1 MSSIKLTII
10 KLDLVKSSSST
21 SVIEEELGV
30 DGTRLFTNQ
39 IKEFVEKAF
48 NSVITSSQYEGLYK
62 KPQYDKYKPLGGDG
76 YLISFQDVKNAY
88 QFVETFCKS
97 VEEHNTQAGRKK
109 RIFRIGATTGNV
121 DYDESNL
128 EEIVGHK
135 VLYTVSRLVTSKPG
149 WFYVD
154 KTTFDELPENL
165 KQKFTEEFVKG
176 KEHEGNIQAWR
187 CQMIFDVSLP
197 TPEPTVREINDKS
210 GRQLLKGADNSRS
223 QYERRLTDIS
233 NFVGRE
239 DEREKLKKWIVQENN
254 RMIAIVGIGGLG
266 KSALAKKFTQDEFE
280 KNSAT
285 RNLTGGGIGKS
296 SLVAKV
302 TENIQD
308 EFKDEFKKVIW
319 LSLIDDPSI
328 EEILKDLIKDV
339 SDQRETVFSLEKLL
353 FYIKENRYLIVLDNV
368 ETLME
373 EKRND
378 DIVGHFRTNRKEYEQ
393 MFESLILREHK
404 SCFLL
409 TSREIPQRIL
419 DLAGDKTRLVKILRL
434 KGLKT
439 DEGKQIFERFD
450 CKVKSDDDWKKIVDF
465 YDGNPLALELAASHI
480 KQQYDGKISEF
491 WNGKQ
496 IVFDNIEKL
505 LDWHFNRLSI
515 EAKEVMYWLAIN
527 REASSSDELS
537 KDTNYATLNL
547 SKFIQARIRQ
557 SIPLIEIEDEVGTKR
572 IGLQPVILEFMI
584 GKIIK
589 KVCREIIQKK
599 PDIFNTHALSKA
611 FVKDSL
617 RHTNNRLILIK
628 IINKVKVLLDS
639 GKSVTSEQAKREKIE
654 SVLTRE
660 GLFEE
665 LENSDDSVNKKD
677 KELLNESLIQCLLND
692 ANKDESLESKLM
704 NIVVILK
711 QQDSLKNRY
720 AASNILNLLC
730 QIQRKENEKVQNI
743 TLSDYDFSGL
753 EIRQAYLR
761 GINLPGVNFTECTF
775 INSIFTQD
783 FDRIK
788 SLAFSPKHPEREK
801 VYLLTGHSDK
811 KARLWDVENG
821 NLLFVC
827 HEHTDWIR
835 AVAFSPTC
843 EFFATGSD
851 DQTIRLW
858 NLKASLNDTTGQ
870 GRCIGESL
878 KGHTKW
884 IWSLAFSPD
893 DTLLASASADNTVKL
908 WDVSDVKKTKFI
920 RDLKGHKN
928 QVLSISFSAD
938 AQFLA
943 SGSADKTAKLWNVK
957 TRKCTQTFK
966 GHTDAVESVSLSKD
980 GRYLASGSKDATIKI
995 WDLETGKCI
1004 KTFDEHQK
1012 QVKSVC
1018 FSPADEGLLVSGS
1031 SDGDIMLWNV
1041 NKLEYIKTLEGHT
1054 DIIEVVRFSH
1064 DGLMIASGG
1073 DDRETKLWSV
1083 PEKQCL
1089 RTLRGF
1095 TNWIWSVAFSPD
1107 DRTLASANGDWT
1119 VRLWDI
1125 EEQKE
1130 CCLSPKEHTSAAMS
1144 VAFRKGG
1151 KILASCSDDQTIKL
1165 WSMEKDQQGSTK
1177 NLVGIHTNSE
1187 GHKDRIKCVCFSP
1200 DGSKLVS
1207 AGYDTK
1213 IILWDV
1219 EPGDNPRL
1227 GEHKELGKHENQI
1240 WSVVFS
1246 PDGKLL
1252 ASCSND
1258 NTIKLWDVSTRECLV
1273 TLPDHEDDVWSVAF
1287 NHDGT
1292 LLASGS
1298 EDKTVKL
1305 WDITNPKYVT
1315 CLHTLKGHGEW
1326 IWSVAFSPNGELV
1339 ASGSGDN
1346 TVRLWDVKT
1355 GKCLRKFDDHKDCVW
1370 TVAFSHNSQIL
1381 ASGSSDE
1388 TIKLWDVSDPRN
1400 ANLKADLRAKRPYED
1415 MNIRGAKWFT
1425 QSNTEAELTELT
1437 EPIKNSLKALGAVE
1451 N

>member
-1 MSSIKLTII
+1 MNRQKDLLQRLKNLTNSQFEEIVINLEIDHSHLPHPATPTDKSIEII
-10 KLDLVKSSSST
+10 KILKQKPDGLDRL
-21 SVIEEELGV
+21 EEELQSLS
-30 DGTRLFTNQ
+30 DT
-39 IKEFVEKAF
+39 
-48 NSVITSSQYEGLYK
+48 
-62 KPQYDKYKPLGGDG
+62 KY
-76 YLISFQDVKNAY
+76 S
-88 QFVETFCKS
+88 
-97 VEEHNTQAGRKK
+97 
-109 RIFRIGATTGNV
+109 
-121 DYDESNL
+121 
-128 EEIVGHK
+128 
-135 VLYTVSRLVTSKPG
+135 
-149 WFYVD
+149 
-154 KTTFDELPENL
+154 EN
-165 KQKFTEEFVKG
+165 
-176 KEHEGNIQAWR
+176 
-187 CQMIFDVSLP
+187 
-197 TPEPTVREINDKS
+197 NDKS
-210 GRQLLKGADNSRS
+210 GGQLLKGAENSRS
-223 QYERRLTDIS
+223 QYKGKATDIS

-239 DEREKLKKWIVQENN
+239 DERKKLKKWIVQENN

-266 KSALAKKFTQDEFE
+266 KSALAKKFTQDE
-280 KNSAT
+280 

-328 EEILKDLIKDV
+328 EETLKGLIQDV
-339 SDQRETVFSLEKLL
+339 SNQRETDFSLEKLL

-373 EKRND
+373 EKTND
-378 DIVGHFRTNRKEYEQ
+378 DMVGHFRTNRKEYEQ
-393 MFESLILREHK
+393 MFEQLIIKEHK

-419 DLAGDKTRLVKILRL
+419 DLAGDKTRLVKILDL
-434 KGLKT
+434 FGLGT
-439 DEGKQIFERFD
+439 NEGRQIFERFD
-450 CKVKSDDDWKKIVDF
+450 CKVNSDDDWEKIVKF
-465 YDGNPLALELAASHI
+465 YGGNPLALELAASHI

-491 WNGKQ
+491 LNGEQ

-515 EAKEVMYWLAIN
+515 ESKDVMYWLAIN

-547 SKFIQARIRQ
+547 NKFIQARIRQ
-557 SIPLIEIEDEVGTKR
+557 SIPLVKSEDEKR

-589 KVCREIIQKK
+589 EVCREIIQEK
-599 PDIFNTHALSKA
+599 PNILNTHALSKA
-611 FVKDSL
+611 SIKDSL
-617 RHTNNRLILIK
+617 RHINNRLILIK
-628 IINKVKVLLDS
+628 IINKVKVLLNS
-639 GKSVTSEQAKREKIE
+639 GKYVTSEQSKVERIE
-654 SVLTRE
+654 LVLTRE

-665 LENSDDSVNKKD
+665 LEKSDDFVNKK
-677 KELLNESLIQCLLND
+677 LLNESLIQCLLND
-692 ANKDESLESKLM
+692 ANKDESLESKLE
-704 NIVVILK
+704 NIVLILK
-711 QQDSLKNRY
+711 QQDLLKNRY
-720 AASNILNLLC
+720 AAGNILNLLC

-821 NLLFVC
+821 NLLFVY

-858 NLKASLNDTTGQ
+858 NLKASLNDRNAR

-893 DTLLASASADNTVKL
+893 GTLLASGSADHIVKL
-908 WDVSDVKKTKFI
+908 WDVSDVKKPKFL

-928 QVLSISFSAD
+928 EVLSISFSAD
-938 AQFLA
+938 GQFIA
-943 SGSADKTAKLWNVK
+943 SGSADKTVKLWNVK
-957 TRKCTQTFK
+957 MRKCTQTLK
-966 GHTDAVESVSLSKD
+966 GHTDGVESVSFSKD

-995 WDLETGKCI
+995 WDLEKDEKDKCI

-1018 FSPADEGLLVSGS
+1018 FSPLSEELLVSGS
-1031 SDGDIMLWNV
+1031 SDSNIMLWNV

-1054 DIIEVVRFSH
+1054 DIIESVGFSH

-1073 DDRETKLWSV
+1073 EDREIRLWSV
-1083 PEKQCL
+1083 SEQQCL

-1107 DRTLASANGDWT
+1107 DRNLASANGDWT

-1125 EEQKE
+1125 EKQKE
-1130 CCLSPKEHTSAAMS
+1130 CCLALKEHTSAVMS

-1151 KILASCSDDQTIKL
+1151 KIIASSSDDQNIKL
-1165 WSMEKDQQGSTK
+1165 WSMEKDQEGSIT
-1177 NLVGIHTNSE
+1177 NLVCINTNSE

-1200 DGSKLVS
+1200 DGSKLAS
-1207 AGYDTK
+1207 AGYDAK
-1213 IILWDV
+1213 IMLWNV
-1219 EPGDNPRL
+1219 ESESNPRL
-1227 GEHKELGKHENQI
+1227 EECQELGRHENQI

-1252 ASCSND
+1252 ASCSTD
-1258 NTIKLWDVSTRECLV
+1258 GTIKLWDVTTCECLI
-1273 TLPDHEDDVWSVAF
+1273 TLLDHKDEVWSVAF

-1305 WDITNPKYVT
+1305 WDIRDIRNPKSVT
-1315 CLHTLKGHGEW
+1315 CLHILKGHSRW
-1326 IWSVAFSPNGELV
+1326 IWSVAFNHDGTLL

-1355 GKCLRKFDDHKDCVW
+1355 GECLQIFNDHKDCVW
-1370 TVAFSHNSQIL
+1370 TVAFSHNSQML

-1388 TIKLWDVSDPRN
+1388 TIKVWDVSDPRN

-1425 QSNTEAELTELT
+1425 QSNTETELKELT
-1437 EPIKNSLKALGAVE
+1437 EPIKNSLISLGAVE
-1451 N
+1451 K